1 MKVTI
6 KAKLIWLVGFG
17 CLAVGIVGAYSMWQ
31 IGRMGAELR
40 QSFVTTQRMMDLK
53 DAATT
58 AQVSFK
64 TQVQEWKNILIRGN
78 DAALYQ
84 KHFKQFSEMESATI
98 EALTKV
104 AAGFEANGLDASPA
118 RTALAEHASLGQ
130 KYRNALKNF
139 DASDPGAGK
148 AVDVAVRG
156 MDRPLSDAMVQLDE
170 SVGRQLQSTADARAA
185 TAKELIRHVMTWL
198 ALGIFLTLGALLAG
212 GWLLGRTVVGPL
224 EHLRTTV
231 REVETT
237 WDLTRRVQVKG
248 SDELAQCGRAINT
261 MLEKFQQIVTQIG
274 EQCRNVSEQADAIK
288 REIDHVSRS
297 IEVETTATNA
307 VSAAIEELSVSVGQ
321 VGEYTHENA
330 EFAAKSQHAVEEGRD
345 AAHRGNTQLDQTSER
360 VSQTVATLD
369 ELGRHAQAISGIVQT
384 VREIAD
390 QTNLLALNAAIEA
403 ARAGESG
410 RGFAIVADEVRKLA
424 EKTTQS
430 TEEIGL
436 FVKQIHTSAFRSID
450 GMHQVVTDFN
460 EQVRHAGAVSSAIDT
475 LQESASHSAAA
486 GGRINDAL
494 REQTTASHM
503 IAEQVEQIS
512 SMCDESN
519 QAIINV
525 NESSRRLH
533 DTTLQLLN
541 NVSRFRVS

>member
-1 MKVTI
+1 MKVSI

-17 CLAVGIVGAYSMWQ
+17 CLAVGIVGAYSMLQTW
-31 IGRMGAELR
+31 RMGAEQR
-40 QSFVTTQRMMDLK
+40 QSFSTTQRMMDLK
-53 DAATT
+53 DSATV

-98 EALTKV
+98 AALTKL

-118 RTALAEHASLGQ
+118 RTALTEHASLGQ

-139 DASDPGAGK
+139 DASDPETGK
-148 AVDVAVRG
+148 KVDIAVRG
-156 MDRPLSDAMVQLDE
+156 MDRPLGDAMAQLDE
-170 SVGRQLQSTADARAA
+170 SVSRQLQSTADAREARA
-185 TAKELIRHVMTWL
+185 GEVVRRGMLWL
-198 ALGIFLTLGALLAG
+198 ASGIALTLVALLGG
-212 GWLLGRTVVGPL
+212 GWLLGRTVVMPL
-224 EHLRTTV
+224 EHLRGTV
-231 REVETT
+231 RQIEET
-237 WDLTRRVQVKG
+237 WDLTRRVQIKG
-248 SDELAQCGRAINT
+248 NDELAQCGSAINA
-261 MLEKFQQIVTQIG
+261 MLEKFQQLVTQIG
-274 EQCRNVSEQADAIK
+274 EQCRNVSQQADAIK
-288 REIDHVSRS
+288 RDVDLVSRS
-297 IEVETTATNA
+297 IDVETTATTA
-307 VSAAIEELSVSVGQ
+307 VSSAIEELSVSVGQ

-330 EFAAKSQHAVEEGRD
+330 EFAAKSQHAVEEGRN
-345 AAHRGNTQLDQTSER
+345 AAQRGNTQLGQTSER
-360 VSQTVATLD
+360 VNQTVATLD
-369 ELGRHAQAISGIVQT
+369 ELGQHARAISGIVQT

-450 GMHQVVTDFN
+450 EMHQVVTDFN
-460 EQVRHAGAVSSAIDT
+460 EQVRHAGAVASAIDT

-486 GGRINDAL
+486 GGRINEAL
-494 REQTTASHM
+494 QEQTSASHL
-503 IAEQVEQIS
+503 IADQVEQIS

-519 QAIINV
+519 RAISNV

-533 DTTLQLLN
+533 ETTLALLN